1 MITKVVKKCGVRPLP
16 PFYFSSKLGA
26 HTNTMYTQ
34 LSNGIKKLSFYRKIY
49 NDLFGLKNDFIT
61 FATQN
66 SPQRNNEEF

>member
-1 MITKVVKKCGVRPLP
+1 
-16 PFYFSSKLGA
+16 
-26 HTNTMYTQ
+26 MYTQ
-34 LSNGIKKLSFYRKIY
+34 LSNEIKKLSFYRKIY